1 MKTNWTK
8 IPIVATDLGV
18 SVKTVYNWI
27 ESGKLFM
34 PQAGYVD
41 RDEAFAVWVNQQ
53 TLKSVNSYFMA
64 IKGIKRDSNGRF
76 SSTIREVD

>member
-34 PQAGYVD
+34 PQPGYVD

-76 SSTIREVD
+76 SGKP